1 VTGNNAPRIL
11 VVGGGPT
18 GSATAIALRRE
29 VPDAHV
35 TVVDKAT
42 FPRDKTCGDG
52 LGPGARRVLDGL
64 GLTELLQEFHMPM
77 SVAISGPGGV
87 EAFARGPIMEGR
99 DLAGYVT
106 PRLALDDLLL
116 GAARDAGAEIRE
128 GVSFEGMTPAGL
140 TPAREAPAGEA
151 PSGGGERVTLSDGE
165 ATFDLVIGAD
175 GAYSGVRRAMG
186 IERPSMKHTHIA
198 MRAYGK
204 VTHPDKP
211 VSDTLRFDFLESLLP
226 VYGWVFPL
234 PDDGANL
241 GVGIPVNHLKRQT
254 ERHGRKLRDL
264 FDLYVEDLER
274 RGFEVSGLE
283 RVTAHQLPH
292 AAARTPMTAP
302 GHAAVLLGDAAAT
315 INPLSG
321 EGIFY
326 GMAAGVQ
333 LAEHLGA
340 LERARSA
347 WRGEGLPDA
356 LAGFE
361 RAHRNR
367 FGRHFRECYLAQQ
380 LMRSKLW
387 AGVATRAVAASD
399 DAMAHVALM
408 LFDEQS
414 AGSRGLLRLAA
425 NSVRPLLRRR
435 APGARVDR

>member
-1 VTGNNAPRIL
+1 MTGDNAPRVL
-11 VVGGGPT
+11 VVGGGPA
-18 GSATAIALRRE
+18 GAATAIALRRE
-29 VPDAHV
+29 VPGAHV
-35 TVVDKAT
+35 TLVDKAT

-64 GLTELLQEFHMPM
+64 GLTELLKPFHMPM

-87 EAFARGPIMEGR
+87 EALARGPLMEGR

-116 GAARDAGAEIRE
+116 NAARDAGAEVRE
-128 GVSFEGMTPAGL
+128 GVAFEGMTAAGG
-140 TPAREAPAGEA
+140 TR
-151 PSGGGERVTLSDGE
+151 ERVTLSGASGSSGSEE
-165 ATFDLVIGAD
+165 AFDLVVGAD
-175 GAYSGVRRAMG
+175 GAYSTVRRAIG
-186 IERPSMKHTHIA
+186 VDRPAMRHTHIA
-198 MRAYGK
+198 MRAYGR

-234 PDDGANL
+234 PEDGANI
-241 GVGIPVNHLKRQT
+241 GVGLPVNHLKRQT
-254 ERHGRKLRDL
+254 SRHGRKLRDL
-264 FDLYVEDLER
+264 FDLYVEDLQR
-274 RGFEVSGLE
+274 RGFSVSGVE
-283 RVTAHQLPH
+283 RVATHQLPH

-302 GHAAVLLGDAAAT
+302 GRAAVLVGDAAAT

-333 LAEHLGA
+333 LAEHLGG
-340 LERARSA
+340 LERSGATWSGA
-347 WRGEGLPDA
+347 GLPGA

-361 RAHRNR
+361 RAHRRR
-367 FGRHFRECYLAQQ
+367 FARHYRECYLAQQ
-380 LMRSKLW
+380 LMRSKTW
-387 AGVATRAVAASD
+387 AGIATRAVAASD
-399 DAMAHVALM
+399 EAMAHVALM

-425 NSVRPLLRRR
+425 HSVRPLLRRR
-435 APGARVDR
+435 

>member
-1 VTGNNAPRIL
+1 VAVDSAPRIL

-18 GSATAIALRRE
+18 GAATAIALRRE
-29 VPDAHV
+29 LPAAYVE
-35 TVVDKAT
+35 VVDKAT

-64 GLTELLQEFHMPM
+64 GLSERLRQFHMPM

-87 EAFARGPIMEGR
+87 EALARGPLMEGR

-106 PRLALDDLLL
+106 PRLALDHLLL
-116 GAARDAGAEIRE
+116 TAAEGAGAEVRQ
-128 GVSFEGMTPAGL
+128 GVSFEGMTPQDGGTRVRL
-140 TPAREAPAGEA
+140 
-151 PSGGGERVTLSDGE
+151 SGHE
-165 ATFDLVIGAD
+165 ATFDLVVGAD
-175 GAYSGVRRAMG
+175 GAYSAVRRAMG
-186 IERPSMKHTHIA
+186 VERPSMRHTHIA
-198 MRAYGK
+198 MRAYGR

-234 PDDGANL
+234 PDDGANV

-254 ERHGRKLRDL
+254 ARHGRSLRDL
-264 FDLYVEDLER
+264 FDLYVEDLGR

-283 RVTAHQLPH
+283 RVATHQLPH
-292 AAARTPMTAP
+292 AAARTPMTARD
-302 GHAAVLLGDAAAT
+302 HAAVLLGDAAAT

-340 LERARSA
+340 LERAGQT
-347 WRGEGLPDA
+347 WRGDRLAGA

-361 RAHRNR
+361 RAHRLR
-367 FGRHFRECYLAQQ
+367 FARHYRECYLAQQ
-380 LMRSKLW
+380 LMRSRFW

-399 DAMAHVALM
+399 EAMAHVALM

-425 NSVRPLLRRR
+425 STVRPLLRRPAR
-435 APGARVDR
+435 AGR

>member
-1 VTGNNAPRIL
+1 MAGDNAPRIL

-18 GSATAIALRRE
+18 GSATAVALRRE
-29 VPDAHV
+29 LPGARV

-64 GLTELLQEFHMPM
+64 GLAGLLERFHMPM

-87 EAFARGPIMEGR
+87 EAFARGPLMAGH

-106 PRLALDDLLL
+106 PRLVLDDLLL
-116 GAARDAGAEIRE
+116 GAARDAGAEVRE
-128 GVSFEGMTPAGL
+128 GVAFTGMTPADG
-140 TPAREAPAGEA
+140 A
-151 PSGGGERVTLSDGE
+151 ERVALSDGE
-165 ATFDLVIGAD
+165 ATYDLVIGAD

-186 IERPSMKHTHIA
+186 VDRPPMRHTHVA
-198 MRAYGK
+198 MRAYGT

-211 VSDTLRFDFLESLLP
+211 VGDTLRFDFLESLLP

-234 PDDGANL
+234 PDDGANV
-241 GVGIPVNHLKRQT
+241 GVGIPVEHLRRQT
-254 ERHGRKLRDL
+254 ERHGRTLRDL
-264 FDLYVEDLER
+264 FDLYVEDLGR

-283 RVTAHQLPH
+283 RVATHQLPH
-292 AAARTPMTAP
+292 AAARTPMTAG

-340 LERARSA
+340 LERAGTG
-347 WRGEGLPDA
+347 WRGDRLPAA

-361 RAHRNR
+361 RAHQRR
-367 FGRHFRECYLAQQ
+367 FGRHYRECYLAQR
-380 LMRSKLW
+380 LMSSPLW
-387 AGVATRAVAASD
+387 AGIATRAVASSD
-399 DAMAHVALM
+399 EAMAHVALM

-425 NSVRPLLRRR
+425 SSVRPLLRRR
-435 APGARVDR
+435 ERAGR

>member
-1 VTGNNAPRIL
+1 MVGYNAPRVL

-18 GSATAIALRRE
+18 GAVTAVALRRE
-29 VPDAHV
+29 VPGARV
-35 TVVDKAT
+35 TLVDKAT

-64 GLTELLQEFHMPM
+64 GLSELLEPFHMPL

-87 EAFARGPIMEGR
+87 EAVARGPIVEGR
-99 DLAGYVT
+99 DLAGYVA

-116 GAARDAGAEIRE
+116 GAAREAGAEVHE
-128 GVSFEGMTPAGL
+128 GVSFEGMVPAGGRAGAGSGAG
-140 TPAREAPAGEA
+140 PEAGETVA
-151 PSGGGERVTLSDGE
+151 LSDGD

-175 GAYSGVRRAMG
+175 GAYSGVRRALG
-186 IERPSMKHTHIA
+186 IGRPSMRHTHIA
-198 MRAYGK
+198 MRAYGR

-254 ERHGRKLRDL
+254 ARHGRTLRDL
-264 FDLYVEDLER
+264 FDLYVADLER
-274 RGFEVSGLE
+274 RGFSVSGVE
-283 RVTAHQLPH
+283 RVATHQLPH
-292 AAARTPMTAP
+292 AASRTAMTAP
-302 GHAAVLLGDAAAT
+302 GRAAVLLGDAAAS

-340 LERARSA
+340 LERAGEP
-347 WRGEGLPDA
+347 WRGAGLPAA

-361 RAHRNR
+361 RAHRRR
-367 FGRHFRECYLAQQ
+367 FARHYRECYLAQQ
-380 LMRSKLW
+380 LMRSRFW

-414 AGSRGLLRLAA
+414 AGSRGLVRLATHSLRA
-425 NSVRPLLRRR
+425 LLRR
-435 APGARVDR
+435 

>member
-1 VTGNNAPRIL
+1 MPGNDAPRIL

-18 GSATAIALRRE
+18 GAATAIALRRE
-29 VPDAHV
+29 VPDAEV
-35 TVVDKAT
+35 TLVDKAT
-42 FPRDKTCGDG
+42 FPRDKVCGDG
-52 LGPGARRVLDGL
+52 LGPGARKVLDGL
-64 GLTELLQEFHMPM
+64 GLSAQLERFRMPT

-87 EAFARGPIMEGR
+87 EAVARGPLMEGR
-99 DLAGYVT
+99 DLTGYVT

-116 GAARDAGAEIRE
+116 DAARDAGTEVRE
-128 GVSFEGMTPAGL
+128 GVTFQGI
-140 TPAREAPAGEA
+140 APVGTRADSPGV
-151 PSGGGERVTLSDGE
+151 PPRGGEQVSLSTGE
-165 ATFDLVIGAD
+165 ATFDLVVGAD

-186 IERPSMKHTHIA
+186 VERPSMRHTHIA
-198 MRAYGK
+198 MRAYGT

-211 VSDTLRFDFLESLLP
+211 VGDTLRFDFLESLLP

-241 GVGIPVNHLKRQT
+241 GVGIPVDHLKRQT
-254 ERHGRKLRDL
+254 ARHGRTLRDL

-274 RGFEVSGLE
+274 RGFRVTGLE
-283 RVTAHQLPH
+283 RVAAHQLPH
-292 AAARTPMTAP
+292 AAARVPMTAQ
-302 GHAAVLLGDAAAT
+302 GRAAVLLGDAAAT

-340 LERARSA
+340 LERAGGT
-347 WRGEGLPDA
+347 WQGTGLAAA

-361 RAHRNR
+361 RAHRRR
-367 FGRHFRECYLAQQ
+367 FGRHYRECYLAQQ
-380 LMRSKLW
+380 LMRSPFW

-399 DAMAHVALM
+399 TAMAHVALM

-425 NSVRPLLRRR
+425 SSLRPLLRR
-435 APGARVDR
+435 

>member
-1 VTGNNAPRIL
+1 MAGDDAPRIL

-18 GSATAIALRRE
+18 GAATAIALRRE
-29 VPDAHV
+29 LPGAHV
-35 TVVDKAT
+35 TLVDKAT

-64 GLTELLQEFHMPM
+64 GLTGLLEQFHMPM

-87 EAFARGPIMEGR
+87 EAVARGPIMEGR

-106 PRLALDDLLL
+106 PRLALDELLL
-116 GAARDAGAEIRE
+116 TAVRERGAEVHE
-128 GVSFEGMTPAGL
+128 GVAFEGMTPTGV
-140 TPAREAPAGEA
+140 GEL
-151 PSGGGERVTLSDGE
+151 VTLSGRE
-165 ATFDLVIGAD
+165 EVFDLVVGAD

-186 IERPSMKHTHIA
+186 VERPAMRHTHIA
-198 MRAYGK
+198 MRAYGT

-211 VSDTLRFDFLESLLP
+211 VSDTLRFDFLETLLP

-241 GVGIPVNHLKRQT
+241 GVGIPVDHLKRQT
-254 ERHGRKLRDL
+254 ARHGRTLRDL

-274 RGFEVSGLE
+274 RGFAVSGLE
-283 RVTAHQLPH
+283 RVAAHQLPH
-292 AAARTPMTAP
+292 AAARTPMTAR
-302 GHAAVLLGDAAAT
+302 GRSAVLLGDAAAT

-333 LAEHLGA
+333 LAEHLGT
-340 LERARSA
+340 LDRVGET
-347 WRGEGLPDA
+347 WRGDGLAAA
-356 LAGFE
+356 LTGFE
-361 RAHRNR
+361 RAHRRR
-367 FGRHFRECYLAQQ
+367 FGRHYRECYLAQQ
-380 LMRSKLW
+380 LMRSRFW
-387 AGVATRAVAASD
+387 AGIATRAVAASD

-414 AGSRGLLRLAA
+414 AGSRGLVRLAA
-425 NSVRPLLRRR
+425 NSLRPLLPGRER
-435 APGARVDR
+435 AVRAGR

>member
-1 VTGNNAPRIL
+1 MTGNNAPRVR

-18 GSATAIALRRE
+18 GAATAIALRRE
-29 VPDAHV
+29 LPDAHV
-35 TVVDKAT
+35 TLVDKAT

-64 GLTELLQEFHMPM
+64 GLSERLREFHMPM

-116 GAARDAGAEIRE
+116 GAAREAGTEVRE
-128 GVSFEGMTPAGL
+128 GVSFQGMTAAG
-140 TPAREAPAGEA
+140 G
-151 PSGGGERVTLSDGE
+151 PSADGGERVVLSDGE
-165 ATFDLVIGAD
+165 ATFDLVVGAD

-186 IERPSMKHTHIA
+186 VERPAMRHTHIA

-254 ERHGRKLRDL
+254 ERHGRTLRDL

-283 RVTAHQLPH
+283 RVAAHQLPH
-292 AAARTPMTAP
+292 AGARTPMTAP

-340 LERARSA
+340 LERAGKT
-347 WRGEGLPDA
+347 WRGAGLPAA

-361 RAHRNR
+361 RAHRDR
-367 FGRHFRECYLAQQ
+367 FARHYRECYLAQQ

-425 NSVRPLLRRR
+425 NSLRPLLRRR
-435 APGARVDR
+435 APAAQAGR

>member
-1 VTGNNAPRIL
+1 MAGNNAPRIL

-18 GSATAIALRRE
+18 GTATAIALRRE
-29 VPDAHV
+29 LPDAHV
-35 TVVDKAT
+35 TLVDKAT

-64 GLTELLQEFHMPM
+64 GLSELLREFHMPM

-87 EAFARGPIMEGR
+87 EAIVRGPLMEGR

-116 GAARDAGAEIRE
+116 GAARDAGAEVRE
-128 GVSFEGMTPAGL
+128 SVSFEGMLPAG
-140 TPAREAPAGEA
+140 AR
-151 PSGGGERVTLSDGE
+151 ERVTLSDGV
-165 ATFDLVIGAD
+165 ATFDLVVGAD

-186 IERPSMKHTHIA
+186 VERPAMRHSHIA

-234 PDDGANL
+234 ADDGANL

-274 RGFEVSGLE
+274 RGFAVSGLE
-283 RVTAHQLPH
+283 RVAAHQLPH
-292 AAARTPMTAP
+292 
-302 GHAAVLLGDAAAT
+302 AAAT

-333 LAEHLGA
+333 LAEHLRA
-340 LERARSA
+340 LERAGKA
-347 WRGEGLPDA
+347 WRGGELPAA

-361 RAHRNR
+361 QAHRIR

-425 NSVRPLLRRR
+425 NSLRPLLRRR
-435 APGARVDR
+435 APAAGAGR

>member
-1 VTGNNAPRIL
+1 MAGIDAPRIL

-18 GSATAIALRRE
+18 GAATAVALRRE
-29 VPDAHV
+29 LPGAHV
-35 TVVDKAT
+35 TLVDKAT

-64 GLTELLQEFHMPM
+64 GLAERLEQFHMPM

-87 EAFARGPIMEGR
+87 EAVARGPIMEGR

-116 GAARDAGAEIRE
+116 SAARDSGAEVHE
-128 GVSFEGMTPAGL
+128 GVAFEGMTPAGD
-140 TPAREAPAGEA
+140 GEL
-151 PSGGGERVTLSDGE
+151 VTLSGRE
-165 ATFDLVIGAD
+165 AAFDLVVGAD

-186 IERPSMKHTHIA
+186 VPRPPMRHTHIA

-211 VSDTLRFDFLESLLP
+211 VSDTLRFDFLETLLP

-241 GVGIPVNHLKRQT
+241 GVGIPVDHLKRQT
-254 ERHGRKLRDL
+254 ARHGRSLRDL

-274 RGFEVSGLE
+274 RGFVVSGVE
-283 RVTAHQLPH
+283 RVATHQLPH

-302 GHAAVLLGDAAAT
+302 GRSAVLLGDAAAT

-340 LERARSA
+340 LERAGGSWQGVDLA
-347 WRGEGLPDA
+347 GA
-356 LAGFE
+356 LTGFE
-361 RAHRNR
+361 RAHRRR
-367 FGRHFRECYLAQQ
+367 FGRHYRECYLAQQ
-380 LMRSKLW
+380 LMRSPLW

-399 DAMAHVALM
+399 TAMAHVALM

-414 AGSRGLLRLAA
+414 AGSRGLLHLARR
-425 NSVRPLLRRR
+425 SVRPLLRLPW
-435 APGARVDR
+435 AARTGR

>member
-1 VTGNNAPRIL
+1 MAGNNAPRIL

-18 GSATAIALRRE
+18 GAATSVALRRE
-29 VPDAHV
+29 LPGAHV
-35 TVVDKAT
+35 TLVDKAT

-64 GLTELLQEFHMPM
+64 GLADLLQPFHMPM

-87 EAFARGPIMEGR
+87 EAVARGPIMEGR

-106 PRLALDDLLL
+106 PRLALDELLL
-116 GAARDAGAEIRE
+116 DAARDSGAEVHE
-128 GVSFEGMTPAGL
+128 GVSFEGMTP
-140 TPAREAPAGEA
+140 TPTD
-151 PSGGGERVTLSDGE
+151 GGELVTLSGR
-165 ATFDLVIGAD
+165 AAAFDLVVGGD
-175 GAYSGVRRAMG
+175 GAYSVVRRAMG
-186 IERPSMKHTHIA
+186 IERPAMRHTHIA
-198 MRAYGK
+198 MRAYGR

-211 VSDTLRFDFLESLLP
+211 VSDTLRFDFLETLLP

-241 GVGIPVNHLKRQT
+241 GIGIPVEHLKRQT
-254 ERHGRKLRDL
+254 ARHGRKLRDL

-274 RGFEVSGLE
+274 RGFAVSGLE
-283 RVTAHQLPH
+283 RVAAHQLPH
-292 AAARTPMTAP
+292 AAARTPMTAR
-302 GHAAVLLGDAAAT
+302 GRSAVLLGDAAAT

-340 LERARSA
+340 LERAGVA
-347 WRGEGLPDA
+347 WRGEGLAAA

-361 RAHRNR
+361 REHRRR

-380 LMRSKLW
+380 LMRSRFW
-387 AGVATRAVAASD
+387 AGIATRAVAASD

-414 AGSRGLLRLAA
+414 AGSRGLVRLAA
-425 NSVRPLLRRR
+425 NSLRPLLQGRER
-435 APGARVDR
+435 AARTGR

>member
-1 VTGNNAPRIL
+1 MTGDNAPRVL
-11 VVGGGPT
+11 VVGGGPA
-18 GSATAIALRRE
+18 GAATAIALRRE
-29 VPDAHV
+29 LPGAHV
-35 TVVDKAT
+35 SLVDKAT

-64 GLTELLQEFHMPM
+64 GLTELLKPFHMPM

-87 EAFARGPIMEGR
+87 EALARGPLMEGR

-116 GAARDAGAEIRE
+116 NAARDAGAEVRE
-128 GVSFEGMTPAGL
+128 GVAFEGMTAADGG
-140 TPAREAPAGEA
+140 REQ
-151 PSGGGERVTLSDGE
+151 VTLSGDDT
-165 ATFDLVIGAD
+165 TFDLVVGAD
-175 GAYSGVRRAMG
+175 GAYSTVRRAIG
-186 IERPSMKHTHIA
+186 VERPAMRHTHIA
-198 MRAYGK
+198 MRAYGR

-234 PDDGANL
+234 PDDGANI
-241 GVGIPVNHLKRQT
+241 GVGLPVNHLKRQT
-254 ERHGRKLRDL
+254 ARHGRKLRDL

-274 RGFEVSGLE
+274 RGFSVSGLE
-283 RVTAHQLPH
+283 RVAAHQLPH

-302 GHAAVLLGDAAAT
+302 GRAAVLVGDAAAT

-333 LAEHLGA
+333 LAEHLGE
-340 LERARSA
+340 LDRSGTA
-347 WRGEGLPDA
+347 WHGAGLPGA

-361 RAHRNR
+361 RAHRRR
-367 FGRHFRECYLAQQ
+367 FARHYRECYLAQQ
-380 LMRSKLW
+380 LMRSKTW
-387 AGVATRAVAASD
+387 AGIATRAVAASD
-399 DAMAHVALM
+399 EAMAHVALM

-425 NSVRPLLRRR
+425 HSMRPLLRR
-435 APGARVDR
+435 

>member
-29 VPDAHV
+29 VPGAHV
-35 TVVDKAT
+35 TLVDKAT
-42 FPRDKTCGDG
+42 FPRDKACGDG

-116 GAARDAGAEIRE
+116 GAARDAGAEVRE
-128 GVSFEGMTPAGL
+128 GVSFEGMTPGATSAGGAL
-140 TPAREAPAGEA
+140 AA
-151 PSGGGERVTLSDGE
+151 GGERVTLSDGE

-186 IERPSMKHTHIA
+186 IARPSMKHTHIA

-234 PDDGANL
+234 ADDGANL
-241 GVGIPVNHLKRQT
+241 GVGIPVNHLKHQT

-264 FDLYVEDLER
+264 FDLYVDDLER

-292 AAARTPMTAP
+292 AAARTPMTAT

-340 LERARSA
+340 LDRAGKA

-361 RAHRNR
+361 RAHRAR

-414 AGSRGLLRLAA
+414 AGSRDLLRLTA
-425 NSVRPLLRRR
+425 NILRPLLRRR
-435 APGARVDR
+435 APGARADR

>member
-1 VTGNNAPRIL
+1 MTSDNAPQVL

-18 GSATAIALRRE
+18 GAATAIALRRE
-29 VPDAHV
+29 LPDAHV

-64 GLTELLQEFHMPM
+64 GLSAQLGQFHMPM

-87 EAFARGPIMEGR
+87 EALARGPLMEGH

-106 PRLALDDLLL
+106 PRLELDDLLL
-116 GAARDAGAEIRE
+116 GAARDAGAEVRE
-128 GVSFEGMTPAGL
+128 GVSFESL
-140 TPAREAPAGEA
+140 APD
-151 PSGGGERVTLSDGE
+151 GGGERVTLSDGT
-165 ATFDLVIGAD
+165 ARFDLVVGAD
-175 GAYSGVRRAMG
+175 GAYSNVRRALG
-186 IERPSMKHTHIA
+186 VERPAMRHTLIA

-211 VSDTLRFDFLESLLP
+211 VSDTLRFDFMESLLP

-254 ERHGRKLRDL
+254 ARHGRTLRDL
-264 FDLYVEDLER
+264 FDLYVEDLQR
-274 RGFEVSGLE
+274 RGFEVSGVE
-283 RVTAHQLPH
+283 RVAAHQLPH
-292 AAARTPMTAP
+292 AAARTPMTAQ

-340 LERARSA
+340 LQRSGES
-347 WRGEGLPDA
+347 WRGAALPDA

-361 RAHRNR
+361 RAHRRR
-367 FGRHFRECYLAQQ
+367 FARHFRECHLAQQ
-380 LMRSKLW
+380 LMRSKFW
-387 AGVATRAVAASD
+387 AGIATRAVATSD
-399 DAMAHVALM
+399 EAMAHVALM

-425 NSVRPLLRRR
+425 SSLRPLLPLGRRSR
-435 APGARVDR
+435 

>member
-1 VTGNNAPRIL
+1 VAGNNAPRIL

-18 GSATAIALRRE
+18 GAVTAIALRRE

-35 TVVDKAT
+35 TLVDKAT

-64 GLTELLQEFHMPM
+64 GLSERLEQFHMPM

-87 EAFARGPIMEGR
+87 EAVARGPIMEGR

-116 GAARDAGAEIRE
+116 DAARESGAEVRE
-128 GVSFEGMTPAGL
+128 GVSFEGM
-140 TPAREAPAGEA
+140 APAGPGPAARDE
-151 PSGGGERVTLSDGE
+151 PPHGGERVSLSAGE
-165 ATFDLVIGAD
+165 ATFDLVVGAD

-186 IERPSMKHTHIA
+186 ITRPPMRHTHIA

-211 VSDTLRFDFLESLLP
+211 VSDTLRFDFLETLLP

-241 GVGIPVNHLKRQT
+241 GVGIPVDHLKRQT
-254 ERHGRKLRDL
+254 ARHGRSLRDL
-264 FDLYVEDLER
+264 FDRYVADLER
-274 RGFEVSGLE
+274 RGFVVSGVE
-283 RVTAHQLPH
+283 RVATHQLPH

-302 GHAAVLLGDAAAT
+302 GRSAVLLGDAAAT

-340 LERARSA
+340 LERAGGR
-347 WRGEGLPDA
+347 WRGTDLAAA
-356 LAGFE
+356 LTAFE
-361 RAHRNR
+361 RAHGRR
-367 FGRHFRECYLAQQ
+367 FGRHYRECYLAQQ

-399 DAMAHVALM
+399 TAMAHVALM

-414 AGSRGLLRLAA
+414 AGSRGLLHLARS
-425 NSVRPLLRRR
+425 SVRPLLRLPW
-435 APGARVDR
+435 AARTGR

>member
-1 VTGNNAPRIL
+1 MTGNNAPRVL

-18 GSATAIALRRE
+18 GAVTAIALRRE
-29 VPDAHV
+29 LPDAHV
-35 TVVDKAT
+35 TLVDKAT

-64 GLTELLQEFHMPM
+64 GLSELLREFHMPM

-87 EAFARGPIMEGR
+87 EALARGPLMEGH

-106 PRLALDDLLL
+106 PRLVLDDLLL
-116 GAARDAGAEIRE
+116 GAARDAGAEVRE
-128 GVSFEGMTPAGL
+128 GVSFQGMT
-140 TPAREAPAGEA
+140 T
-151 PSGGGERVTLSDGE
+151 SDGGERVTLSDGE
-165 ATFDLVIGAD
+165 ATFDLVVGAD

-186 IERPSMKHTHIA
+186 VARPAMRHTMIA

-234 PDDGANL
+234 PDDGANV

-254 ERHGRKLRDL
+254 ERHGRTLRDL

-283 RVTAHQLPH
+283 RMATHQLPH

-340 LERARSA
+340 LQRAGKA
-347 WRGEGLPDA
+347 WRGEGLPAA
-356 LAGFE
+356 LDGFE
-361 RAHRNR
+361 RAHRSR
-367 FGRHFRECYLAQQ
+367 FGRHYRECYLAQQ
-380 LMRSKLW
+380 LMRSRLW

-425 NSVRPLLRRR
+425 SSLRPLLRRR
-435 APGARVDR
+435 APEARAGR

>member
-1 VTGNNAPRIL
+1 MTGNNAPRIL

-18 GSATAIALRRE
+18 GTATAIALRRE
-29 VPDAHV
+29 LPDAHV
-35 TVVDKAT
+35 TLVDKAT

-64 GLTELLQEFHMPM
+64 GLSDLLREFHMPM

-87 EAFARGPIMEGR
+87 EALARGPIMEGR

-116 GAARDAGAEIRE
+116 GAARDSRAEVRE
-128 GVSFEGMTPAGL
+128 GVSFEGMSPVATG
-140 TPAREAPAGEA
+140 AGERA
-151 PSGGGERVTLSDGE
+151 VLSDGD

-186 IERPSMKHTHIA
+186 LERPAMRHTHIA

-241 GVGIPVNHLKRQT
+241 GVGIPVTHLKRQT

-274 RGFEVSGLE
+274 RGFAVSGVE
-283 RVTAHQLPH
+283 RVAAHQLPH
-292 AAARTPMTAP
+292 AAARTPMTAS
-302 GHAAVLLGDAAAT
+302 GHAAVLLGDAAAM

-340 LERARSA
+340 LERAGTA
-347 WRGEGLPDA
+347 WRGEGLPAA

-361 RAHRNR
+361 QAHRSR

-380 LMRSKLW
+380 LMRSKVW

-425 NSVRPLLRRR
+425 NSLRPLLRRR
-435 APGARVDR
+435 APGALAGR

>member
-1 VTGNNAPRIL
+1 MAGNNAPRIL

-18 GSATAIALRRE
+18 GAATAVALRRE
-29 VPDAHV
+29 LPSAHV
-35 TVVDKAT
+35 TLVDKAT

-64 GLTELLQEFHMPM
+64 GLADRLERFHMPM

-87 EAFARGPIMEGR
+87 EAVARGPIMEGR

-116 GAARDAGAEIRE
+116 TAARDSGAEVHE
-128 GVSFEGMTPAGL
+128 GVSFEGMTPAD
-140 TPAREAPAGEA
+140 
-151 PSGGGERVTLSDGE
+151 GGEEVALSDRS
-165 ATFDLVIGAD
+165 ATFDLVVGAD

-186 IERPSMKHTHIA
+186 VERPAMRHTHIA
-198 MRAYGK
+198 MRAYGT

-211 VSDTLRFDFLESLLP
+211 VSDTLRFDFLETLLP

-241 GVGIPVNHLKRQT
+241 GVGIPVEHLKRQT
-254 ERHGRKLRDL
+254 ARHGRTLRDL

-274 RGFEVSGLE
+274 RGFTVSGLE
-283 RVTAHQLPH
+283 RVATHQLPH
-292 AAARTPMTAP
+292 AAARTPMTAR
-302 GHAAVLLGDAAAT
+302 GRSAVLLGDAAAT

-340 LERARSA
+340 LDRAGET
-347 WRGEGLPDA
+347 WRGAGLAAA
-356 LAGFE
+356 LTGFE
-361 RAHRNR
+361 RAHRRR
-367 FGRHFRECYLAQQ
+367 FGRHYRECYLAQQ
-380 LMRSKLW
+380 LMRSRFW
-387 AGVATRAVAASD
+387 AGIATRAVAASD

-414 AGSRGLLRLAA
+414 AGSRGLVRLAA
-425 NSVRPLLRRR
+425 NSLRPLLPGRER
-435 APGARVDR
+435 AARAGR

>member
-1 VTGNNAPRIL
+1 VAVDSAPRIL

-18 GSATAIALRRE
+18 GAATAIALRRE
-29 VPDAHV
+29 VPGAHV
-35 TVVDKAT
+35 ELVDKAT

-64 GLTELLQEFHMPM
+64 GLSGLLREFHMPM

-87 EAFARGPIMEGR
+87 EALARGPLMEGH

-116 GAARDAGAEIRE
+116 TAAKDAGAQVRE
-128 GVSFEGMTPAGL
+128 GVSFEGMTSVP
-140 TPAREAPAGEA
+140 
-151 PSGGGERVTLSDGE
+151 GGERVTLSAGE
-165 ATFDLVIGAD
+165 ATFDLVVGAD
-175 GAYSGVRRAMG
+175 GAYSAVRRVMG
-186 IERPSMKHTHIA
+186 VERPSMRHTHIA

-241 GVGIPVNHLKRQT
+241 GVGIPVDHLKRQT
-254 ERHGRKLRDL
+254 ERHGRKLRDF
-264 FDLYVEDLER
+264 FDLYVEDLGR
-274 RGFEVSGLE
+274 RGFQVSGVE
-283 RVTAHQLPH
+283 RVAAHQLPH
-292 AAARTPMTAP
+292 AAARTPMTAR
-302 GHAAVLLGDAAAT
+302 GRGAVLLGDAAAT

-340 LERARSA
+340 LERAGES
-347 WRGEGLPDA
+347 WRGDRLPGA
-356 LAGFE
+356 LTGFE
-361 RAHRNR
+361 RAHRLR
-367 FGRHFRECYLAQQ
+367 FARHYRECYLAQQ
-380 LMRSKLW
+380 LMRSRFW
-387 AGVATRAVAASD
+387 AGIATRAVAASD
-399 DAMAHVALM
+399 EAMAHVALM

-425 NSVRPLLRRR
+425 NSVRPLLRRPAGSAR
-435 APGARVDR
+435 AGR

>member
-1 VTGNNAPRIL
+1 VAVDNAPRIL

-18 GSATAIALRRE
+18 GAATAIALRRE
-29 VPDAHV
+29 LPDAQV
-35 TVVDKAT
+35 EVVDKAT

-52 LGPGARRVLDGL
+52 LGPGARKVLDGL
-64 GLTELLQEFHMPM
+64 GLSELLHEFHMPM

-87 EAFARGPIMEGR
+87 EALARGPIMEGR

-106 PRLALDDLLL
+106 PRLVLDDLLL
-116 GAARDAGAEIRE
+116 NAARDAGVLVRE
-128 GVSFEGMTPAGL
+128 GVSLTGMTPTA
-140 TPAREAPAGEA
+140 E
-151 PSGGGERVTLSDGE
+151 GERVTLSDGE
-165 ATFDLVIGAD
+165 ATYDLVVGAD
-175 GAYSGVRRAMG
+175 GAYSTVRRVMG
-186 IERPSMKHTHIA
+186 VERPSMRHTHIA

-234 PDDGANL
+234 ADDGANL
-241 GVGIPVNHLKRQT
+241 GVGIPVEHLKKQT
-254 ERHGRKLRDL
+254 ERYGRSLRDL

-283 RVTAHQLPH
+283 RIATHQLPH

-302 GHAAVLLGDAAAT
+302 GRAAVLLGDAAAT

-340 LERARSA
+340 AERAGES
-347 WRGEGLPDA
+347 WRGERLADA

-361 RAHRNR
+361 QAHRLR
-367 FGRHFRECYLAQQ
+367 FGRHYRECYLAQQ
-380 LMRSKLW
+380 LMRSRFW

-414 AGSRGLLRLAA
+414 AGKRGLLRLAA
-425 NSVRPLLRRR
+425 NSVRPLLRR
-435 APGARVDR
+435 PGRDVPAGR

>member
-1 VTGNNAPRIL
+1 M
-11 VVGGGPT
+11 GGGPT
-18 GSATAIALRRE
+18 GAATAIALRRE
-29 VPDAHV
+29 VPDARV
-35 TVVDKAT
+35 TLVDKAT

-64 GLTELLQEFHMPM
+64 GLSERLEQFHMPM

-87 EAFARGPIMEGR
+87 EAVARGPLMEGR

-116 GAARDAGAEIRE
+116 EAAREAGADVRE
-128 GVSFEGMTPAGL
+128 GVSFKGM
-140 TPAREAPAGEA
+140 APAGPESAA
-151 PSGGGERVTLSDGE
+151 PGGPRGERVTLSSGE
-165 ATFDLVIGAD
+165 ATFDLVVGAD

-186 IERPSMKHTHIA
+186 VERPSMRHTHIA
-198 MRAYGK
+198 MRAYGR

-211 VSDTLRFDFLESLLP
+211 VSDTLRFDFLETLLP

-254 ERHGRKLRDL
+254 QRHGRTLRDL

-274 RGFEVSGLE
+274 RGFAVSGLE
-283 RVTAHQLPH
+283 RVAAHQLPH
-292 AAARTPMTAP
+292 AAARTPMTVR
-302 GHAAVLLGDAAAT
+302 GRSAVLLGDAAAT

-340 LERARSA
+340 LERS
-347 WRGEGLPDA
+347 DA
-356 LAGFE
+356 SWQGADLAATLTGFE
-361 RAHRNR
+361 QAHRRR
-367 FGRHFRECYLAQQ
+367 FGRHYRECYLAQQ

-387 AGVATRAVAASD
+387 AGAATRAVAASD
-399 DAMAHVALM
+399 TAMAHVALM

-414 AGSRGLLRLAA
+414 AGSRGLLHLAA
-425 NSVRPLLRRR
+425 SSLRPLLRLPVGTGR
-435 APGARVDR
+435 

>member
-1 VTGNNAPRIL
+1 VAGDDAPRIL

-18 GSATAIALRRE
+18 GAATAIALRRE
-29 VPDAHV
+29 LPGAHV
-35 TVVDKAT
+35 TLVDKAT

-64 GLTELLQEFHMPM
+64 GLADLLERFHMPM

-87 EAFARGPIMEGR
+87 EAVAHGPIVDGR

-106 PRLALDDLLL
+106 PRLALDALLL
-116 GAARDAGAEIRE
+116 TAARERGAEVYE
-128 GVSFEGMTPAGL
+128 GVAFQDMTPV
-140 TPAREAPAGEA
+140 P
-151 PSGGGERVTLSDGE
+151 GGERVTLSDRE

-175 GAYSGVRRAMG
+175 GAYSGVRRTIG
-186 IERPSMKHTHIA
+186 VERPAMRHTHIA
-198 MRAYGK
+198 MRAYGT

-211 VSDTLRFDFLESLLP
+211 VSDTLRFDFLETLLP

-241 GVGIPVNHLKRQT
+241 GVGIPVDHLKRQT
-254 ERHGRKLRDL
+254 AQHGRKLRDF
-264 FDLYVEDLER
+264 FDMYVEDLGR
-274 RGFEVSGLE
+274 RGFAVSGLE
-283 RVTAHQLPH
+283 QVAAHQLPH
-292 AAARTPMTAP
+292 AAARTPMTAR
-302 GHAAVLLGDAAAT
+302 GRSAVLLGDAAAT

-340 LERARSA
+340 LDRAGEA
-347 WRGEGLPDA
+347 WRGDGLAAA

-361 RAHRNR
+361 AAHRRR
-367 FGRHFRECYLAQQ
+367 FGRHYRECYLAQQ
-380 LMRSKLW
+380 LMRSRFW
-387 AGVATRAVAASD
+387 AGIATRAVAASD

-414 AGSRGLLRLAA
+414 AGSRGLVRLAA
-425 NSVRPLLRRR
+425 NSLRPLLPGRER
-435 APGARVDR
+435 AVRAGR

>member
-1 VTGNNAPRIL
+1 MTGDNAPRVL
-11 VVGGGPT
+11 VVGGGPA
-18 GSATAIALRRE
+18 GAATAIALRRE
-29 VPDAHV
+29 LPGAHV
-35 TVVDKAT
+35 TLVDKAT

-64 GLTELLQEFHMPM
+64 GLTELLKPFHMPM

-87 EAFARGPIMEGR
+87 EALARGPLMEGR

-116 GAARDAGAEIRE
+116 NAARDAGAEVRE
-128 GVSFEGMTPAGL
+128 GVAFEGL
-140 TPAREAPAGEA
+140 TPAD
-151 PSGGGERVTLSDGE
+151 GGRERVALSGASAAE
-165 ATFDLVIGAD
+165 ETFDLVVGAD
-175 GAYSGVRRAMG
+175 GAYSTVRRAIG
-186 IERPSMKHTHIA
+186 VERPSMRHTHIA
-198 MRAYGK
+198 MRAYGR

-234 PDDGANL
+234 PDDGANI
-241 GVGIPVNHLKRQT
+241 GVGLPVNHLKRQT
-254 ERHGRKLRDL
+254 ARHGRKLRDL

-274 RGFEVSGLE
+274 RGFSVSGVE
-283 RVTAHQLPH
+283 RVATHQLPH

-302 GHAAVLLGDAAAT
+302 GRAAVLVGDAAAT

-333 LAEHLGA
+333 LAEHLGE
-340 LERARSA
+340 LDRSGVA
-347 WRGEGLPDA
+347 WSGAGLAGA

-361 RAHRNR
+361 QAHRRR
-367 FGRHFRECYLAQQ
+367 FARHFRECYLAQQ
-380 LMRSKLW
+380 LMRSKAW
-387 AGVATRAVAASD
+387 AGIATRAVAASD
-399 DAMAHVALM
+399 EAMAHVALM

-425 NSVRPLLRRR
+425 HSVRPLLRR
-435 APGARVDR
+435 

>member
-1 VTGNNAPRIL
+1 VTSDNTSRIL

-18 GSATAIALRRE
+18 GAATAIALRRE
-29 VPDAHV
+29 LPGAHV

-64 GLTELLQEFHMPM
+64 GLSDRLKQFHMPM

-87 EAFARGPIMEGR
+87 EALARGPLMEGR

-116 GAARDAGAEIRE
+116 GAARDAGAEVRE
-128 GVSFEGMTPAGL
+128 GVSFEGMAPVGGGPGGPGEPGDHGL
-140 TPAREAPAGEA
+140 
-151 PSGGGERVTLSDGE
+151 GGGERVTLSDGE
-165 ATFDLVIGAD
+165 ATFDLVVGAD

-186 IERPSMKHTHIA
+186 VERPAMRHTHIA

-234 PDDGANL
+234 ADDGANL
-241 GVGIPVNHLKRQT
+241 GVGLPVTHLKRQT
-254 ERHGRKLRDL
+254 ERHGRTLRDL
-264 FDLYVEDLER
+264 FDLYVADLER

-283 RVTAHQLPH
+283 RVATHQLPH
-292 AAARTPMTAP
+292 AAARTPMTAQ

-340 LERARSA
+340 LDRAGA
-347 WRGEGLPDA
+347 TWRGDGLPGA

-361 RAHRNR
+361 RAHRSR
-367 FGRHFRECYLAQQ
+367 FGRHYRECYLAQQ

-387 AGVATRAVAASD
+387 AGIATRAVAASD
-399 DAMAHVALM
+399 EAMAHVALM
-408 LFDEQS
+408 LFDEQT

-425 NSVRPLLRRR
+425 SSLRPLLRGR
-435 APGARVDR
+435 ASAARAGR

>member
-1 VTGNNAPRIL
+1 VAGTNAPRVL

-18 GSATAIALRRE
+18 GAATAIALRRE
-29 VPDAHV
+29 VPDARV
-35 TVVDKAT
+35 TLVDKAT

-64 GLTELLQEFHMPM
+64 GLSELLERFHMPM

-87 EAFARGPIMEGR
+87 EAVTHGSMIEGR
-99 DLAGYVT
+99 DMAGYVS

-116 GAARDAGAEIRE
+116 GAARDAGAEVRE
-128 GVSFEGMTPAGL
+128 GVSFEGMAS
-140 TPAREAPAGEA
+140 AR
-151 PSGGGERVTLSDGE
+151 GGEGVTLSDGA

-186 IERPSMKHTHIA
+186 IERPSMRHTHIA
-198 MRAYGK
+198 MRAYGR

-211 VSDTLRFDFLESLLP
+211 VGDTLRFDFLESLLP

-234 PDDGANL
+234 ADDGANL
-241 GVGIPVNHLKRQT
+241 GVAIPVNHLKRQT

-264 FDLYVEDLER
+264 LDMYVEDLER
-274 RGFEVSGLE
+274 RGFSVSGLE
-283 RVTAHQLPH
+283 RVAAHQLPH
-292 AAARTPMTAP
+292 AAARTPMTAR
-302 GHAAVLLGDAAAT
+302 GRAAVLLGDAAAM

-340 LERARSA
+340 RQRAGET
-347 WRGEGLPDA
+347 WRGEGLPGA

-361 RAHRNR
+361 RAYRSR
-367 FGRHFRECYLAQQ
+367 FARHYRECYLAQQ
-380 LMRSKLW
+380 LIRSPFW
-387 AGVATRAVAASD
+387 AAAATRAVAASE

-414 AGSRGLLRLAA
+414 AGSRGVLRLAA
-425 NSVRPLLRRR
+425 HSLRSLLRR
-435 APGARVDR
+435 

>member
-1 VTGNNAPRIL
+1 MTSDNASRIL

-18 GSATAIALRRE
+18 GAATAIALRRE
-29 VPDAHV
+29 LPDAHV
-35 TVVDKAT
+35 TLVDKAT

-64 GLTELLQEFHMPM
+64 GLSELLREFHMPM

-106 PRLALDDLLL
+106 PRITLDALLL
-116 GAARDAGAEIRE
+116 GAARDSGAEVRE
-128 GVSFEGMTPAGL
+128 GVSFEGMTA
-140 TPAREAPAGEA
+140 
-151 PSGGGERVTLSDGE
+151 SDDGGERVVLSDGE
-165 ATFDLVIGAD
+165 ATFDLVVGAD
-175 GAYSGVRRAMG
+175 GAYSAVRRVMG
-186 IERPSMKHTHIA
+186 VERPAMRHTHIA

-283 RVTAHQLPH
+283 RVAAHQLPH
-292 AAARTPMTAP
+292 AGARTPMTAP

-340 LERARSA
+340 LERTGRA
-347 WRGEGLPDA
+347 WRGAELPGA

-361 RAHRNR
+361 RAHRSR
-367 FGRHFRECYLAQQ
+367 FARHYRECYLAQQ

-425 NSVRPLLRRR
+425 NSLRPLLRRR
-435 APGARVDR
+435 APAARAGR

>member
-1 VTGNNAPRIL
+1 M
-11 VVGGGPT
+11 GGGPT
-18 GSATAIALRRE
+18 GAATAIALRRE
-29 VPDAHV
+29 VPGAHV
-35 TVVDKAT
+35 TLVDKAT

-64 GLTELLQEFHMPM
+64 GLSGLLEPFHMPM

-87 EAFARGPIMEGR
+87 EALARGPLMEGR

-106 PRLALDDLLL
+106 PRLVLDDLLL
-116 GAARDAGAEIRE
+116 GAARDAGAEVRE
-128 GVSFEGMTPAGL
+128 GVSFEGM
-140 TPAREAPAGEA
+140 APAGGRA
-151 PSGGGERVTLSDGE
+151 DGGARVTLSDGA

-186 IERPSMKHTHIA
+186 IERPSMRHTHIA

-241 GVGIPVNHLKRQT
+241 GVGIPVDHLKRQT
-254 ERHGRKLRDL
+254 ARHGRKLRDF
-264 FDLYVEDLER
+264 FDMYVEDLER

-283 RVTAHQLPH
+283 RVAAHQLPH
-292 AAARTPMTAP
+292 AAARTPMTAR

-340 LERARSA
+340 LERAGEP
-347 WRGEGLPDA
+347 WRGERLPGA

-361 RAHRNR
+361 RVHRRR
-367 FGRHFRECYLAQQ
+367 FGRHYRECYLAQQ

-387 AGVATRAVAASD
+387 AGIATRAVAAD
-399 DAMAHVALM
+399 ERAMAHVALM

-425 NSVRPLLRRR
+425 HSVRPLLRR
-435 APGARVDR
+435 

>member
-1 VTGNNAPRIL
+1 MSGDNAPRVL
-11 VVGGGPT
+11 VVGGGPA
-18 GSATAIALRRE
+18 GAATAIALRRE
-29 VPDAHV
+29 LPGAQV
-35 TVVDKAT
+35 TLVDKAT

-64 GLTELLQEFHMPM
+64 GLTELLKPFHMPM

-87 EAFARGPIMEGR
+87 EALARGPLMEGR

-116 GAARDAGAEIRE
+116 NAARDAGAEVRE
-128 GVSFEGMTPAGL
+128 GVAFEGMTAVDGG
-140 TPAREAPAGEA
+140 REQ
-151 PSGGGERVTLSDGE
+151 VTLSGDDT
-165 ATFDLVIGAD
+165 TFDLVVGAD
-175 GAYSGVRRAMG
+175 GAYSTVRRAIG
-186 IERPSMKHTHIA
+186 VERPAMRHTHIA
-198 MRAYGK
+198 MRAYGR

-241 GVGIPVNHLKRQT
+241 GVGIPVNHLKHQT

-302 GHAAVLLGDAAAT
+302 GHAAVLLGDAAAM

-326 GMAAGVQ
+326 GMAAGAQ

-340 LERARSA
+340 LERAGKT
-347 WRGEGLPDA
+347 WRGAGLPDA

-361 RAHRNR
+361 QAHQTR

-414 AGSRGLLRLAA
+414 AGSRDLLRLTA
-425 NSVRPLLRRR
+425 NILRPLLRPR
-435 APGARVDR
+435 APGAQADR

>member
-1 VTGNNAPRIL
+1 VAGNNAPRIL

-18 GSATAIALRRE
+18 GTATAIALRRE
-29 VPDAHV
+29 LPDAHV
-35 TVVDKAT
+35 TLVDKAT

-64 GLTELLQEFHMPM
+64 GLSELLREFHMPM

-87 EAFARGPIMEGR
+87 EAIVRGPLMEGR

-116 GAARDAGAEIRE
+116 GAARDAGAEVRE
-128 GVSFEGMTPAGL
+128 GVSFEGMSPAD
-140 TPAREAPAGEA
+140 
-151 PSGGGERVTLSDGE
+151 GGERVTLSDGV
-165 ATFDLVIGAD
+165 ATFDLVVGAD

-186 IERPSMKHTHIA
+186 VERPAMRHSHIA

-274 RGFEVSGLE
+274 RGFAVSGLE
-283 RVTAHQLPH
+283 RVAAHQLPH
-292 AAARTPMTAP
+292 AAAHTPMTAP

-333 LAEHLGA
+333 LAEHLRA
-340 LERARSA
+340 LERAGKA
-347 WRGEGLPDA
+347 WRGGELPAA

-361 RAHRNR
+361 QAHRIR

-387 AGVATRAVAASD
+387 AGVATRAVATSD

-425 NSVRPLLRRR
+425 NSLRPLLRRR
-435 APGARVDR
+435 APAAGAGR

>member
-1 VTGNNAPRIL
+1 MVGNNAPRIL

-18 GSATAIALRRE
+18 GAATAIALRRE
-29 VPDAHV
+29 VPDARV
-35 TVVDKAT
+35 TLVDKAT

-64 GLTELLQEFHMPM
+64 GLAERLERFHMPM

-87 EAFARGPIMEGR
+87 EAVARGPIMEGR
-99 DLAGYVT
+99 DLAGYVA

-116 GAARDAGAEIRE
+116 DAARESGAEVRE
-128 GVSFEGMTPAGL
+128 GVSFEGMTSVDGGSA
-140 TPAREAPAGEA
+140 AP
-151 PSGGGERVTLSDGE
+151 ERVRLSTGE
-165 ATFDLVIGAD
+165 ATFDLVVGAD

-186 IERPSMKHTHIA
+186 VARPSMRHTHIA

-204 VTHPDKP
+204 VTHPAKP
-211 VSDTLRFDFLESLLP
+211 VSDTLRFDFLETLLP

-241 GVGIPVNHLKRQT
+241 GVGIPVDHLKRQT
-254 ERHGRKLRDL
+254 ARYGRSLRDL
-264 FDLYVEDLER
+264 FDLYVADLER
-274 RGFEVSGLE
+274 RGFVVSGVE
-283 RVTAHQLPH
+283 RVAAHQLPH

-302 GHAAVLLGDAAAT
+302 RRSAVLLGDAAAT

-340 LERARSA
+340 LVRAGGSV
-347 WRGEGLPDA
+347 RGAE
-356 LAGFE
+356 LAGALTGFE
-361 RAHRNR
+361 QAHRLR
-367 FGRHFRECYLAQQ
+367 FGRHYRECYLAQQ

-387 AGVATRAVAASD
+387 AGIATRAVAASD
-399 DAMAHVALM
+399 TAMAHVALM

-414 AGSRGLLRLAA
+414 AGSRGLLRLA
-425 NSVRPLLRRR
+425 SRTVRPLLRPPW
-435 APGARVDR
+435 AARTGR